1 MPEWASMHTRISHD
15 RRPYD
20 REPKLSE
27 RLIPTALHYVDQVAR
42 SGSIQKASREL
53 GIAASAINRQVL
65 MLESD
70 LGIALFERLPRGMR
84 ATPAGEAVVL
94 LGRRWRQD
102 LQSLAAELKHL
113 TGANYGQV
121 RIAAM
126 DSHATSFLPAF
137 VERMAQDHPAIALN
151 IEITSTDQAMAML
164 IATEVDVVAAFNLP
178 PHRDARTI
186 SSNMLPFG
194 CVVARSHPLAS
205 QASVTLQ
212 RAAQYPIA
220 LQSRA
225 LTIRRYLEAKHGWL
239 LAKGDQSMVTNS
251 LQLVKMLARSG
262 RYIAL
267 TSELDVASELLDGS
281 LVFIPVSD
289 TGAEPQSISVTIGAR
304 NLTRSAQLV
313 ADMLSAE
320 IRRCLTQIRAG

>member
-1 MPEWASMHTRISHD
+1 MQ
-15 RRPYD
+15 
-20 REPKLSE
+20 LSE
-27 RLIPTALHYVDQVAR
+27 RLMSTALHYVDQVAR

-53 GIAASAINRQVL
+53 GIAASAINRQVM
-65 MLESD
+65 MLEGD
-70 LGIALFERLPRGMR
+70 LGVVLFERLPRGMR

-102 LQSLAAELKHL
+102 LQSLSAELKHL
-113 TGANYGQV
+113 TGTSYGHV
-121 RIAAM
+121 RVAAM

-137 VERMAQDHPAIALN
+137 VERMAKDRPAISLD
-151 IEITSTDQAMAML
+151 IEITSTDQAMALLM
-164 IATEVDVVAAFNLP
+164 ASEVDVVAAFNLP

-186 SSNMLPFG
+186 STTLLPFG
-194 CVVARSHPLAS
+194 CVVAKGHPLAS
-205 QASVTLQ
+205 HASVTLQ
-212 RAAQYPIA
+212 RAARYPIA

-225 LTIRRYLEAKHGWL
+225 LMIRRYLEAKHGWL
-239 LAKGDQSMVTNS
+239 LAKRDPSMVTNS

-289 TGAEPQSISVTIGAR
+289 AGAEPQSISVTIGAR
-304 NLTRSAQLV
+304 NLTRNAQLV
-313 ADMLSAE
+313 ADTLSEE
-320 IRRCLTQIRAG
+320 IRLCLARIRAGC

>member
-1 MPEWASMHTRISHD
+1 M
-15 RRPYD
+15 
-20 REPKLSE
+20 SE
-27 RLIPTALHYVDQVAR
+27 RLVPSAMQYVDQVAR
-42 SGSIQKASREL
+42 SGSIQKASRDL

-65 MLESD
+65 MLEAD
-70 LGIALFERLPRGMR
+70 LGVALFERLPRGMR

-113 TGANYGQV
+113 SGTSHGQV

-137 VERMAQDHPAIALN
+137 VQRMAQEHPAISLN
-151 IEITSTDQAMAML
+151 IEITSTDQAMALLM
-164 IATEVDVVAAFNLP
+164 ASEVDVVAAFNLP
-178 PHRDARTI
+178 PHREVRTI
-186 SSNMLPFG
+186 SSDTLPFG
-194 CVVARSHPLAS
+194 CAVAKDHLLARLT
-205 QASVTLQ
+205 SVTLQ
-212 RAAQYPIA
+212 KAAAYPIA

-225 LTIRRYLEAKHGWL
+225 LMIRRYLEAKHGWL
-239 LAKGDQSMVTNS
+239 FAKRDQSMVTNS
-251 LQLVKMLARSG
+251 LQLVKMLAKSG

-289 TGAEPQSISVTIGAR
+289 VGAEPQSISVAIGAR
-304 NLTRSAQLV
+304 NLTRNAQLA
-313 ADMLSAE
+313 ADILAAE
-320 IRRCLTQIRAG
+320 IRLCLASIRISS

>member
-1 MPEWASMHTRISHD
+1 M
-15 RRPYD
+15 
-20 REPKLSE
+20 SE

-65 MLESD
+65 MLEGE
-70 LGIALFERLPRGMR
+70 LGVALFERMPRGMR
-84 ATPAGEAVVL
+84 PTPAGEAVVR

-113 TGANYGQV
+113 TGTVYGQV

-137 VERMAQDHPAIALN
+137 IERIAQEHPSLALN
-151 IEITSTDQAMAML
+151 IEITSTDKAMALLM
-164 IATEVDVVAAFNLP
+164 ASEVDVVAAFNLP

-186 SSNMLPFG
+186 SSDVLPFG
-194 CVVARSHPLAS
+194 CAVAADHPLAR
-205 QASVTLQ
+205 QQSVTLQ
-212 RAAQYPIA
+212 KAAGYPIA

-225 LTIRRYLEAKHGWL
+225 LMIRRYLEAKHGWL
-239 LAKGDQSMVTNS
+239 LARRDQAVVTNS
-251 LQLVKMLARSG
+251 LHLVKMLARSG

-289 TGAEPQSISVTIGAR
+289 AGAEPQSISVAVGAR
-304 NLTRSAQLV
+304 NPTRNAQLV

-320 IRRCLTQIRAG
+320 IRRCLARIREAADDMKPVAER

>member
-1 MPEWASMHTRISHD
+1 M
-15 RRPYD
+15 
-20 REPKLSE
+20 SE

-70 LGIALFERLPRGMR
+70 LGVALFERLPRGMR

-113 TGANYGQV
+113 TGTSYGQV

-164 IATEVDVVAAFNLP
+164 IASEVDVVAAFNLP

-186 SSNMLPFG
+186 SSDMLPFG
-194 CVVARSHPLAS
+194 CVVATRHPLAS
-205 QASVTLQ
+205 KASVTLQ
-212 RAAQYPIA
+212 TAAQYPIA

-289 TGAEPQSISVTIGAR
+289 TGAEPQSISVAIGAR

-320 IRRCLTQIRAG
+320 IRRCLTQTRAGG

>member
-1 MPEWASMHTRISHD
+1 M
-15 RRPYD
+15 
-20 REPKLSE
+20 SE

-65 MLESD
+65 MLEAD
-70 LGIALFERLPRGMR
+70 LGVALFERLPRGMR
-84 ATPAGEAVVL
+84 PTPAGEAVVR

-113 TGANYGQV
+113 TGTVHGQV

-137 VERMAQDHPAIALN
+137 IERIAQEHPSLALN
-151 IEITSTDQAMAML
+151 IEITSTDQAMALLM
-164 IATEVDVVAAFNLP
+164 ASEVDVVAAFNLP

-186 SSNMLPFG
+186 SSDALPFG
-194 CVVARSHPLAS
+194 CAVAADHPLARH
-205 QASVTLQ
+205 QSVTLQ
-212 RAAQYPIA
+212 KAARYPIA

-225 LTIRRYLEAKHGWL
+225 LMIRRYLDAKHGWL
-239 LAKGDQSMVTNS
+239 LAKGDQSVVTNS
-251 LQLVKMLARSG
+251 LHLVKMLARSG

-289 TGAEPQSISVTIGAR
+289 AGAEPQSISVAVGAR
-304 NLTRSAQLV
+304 NLTRNAQLV

-320 IRRCLTQIRAG
+320 IRRCLARIRVKADDMQPAAQR